1 MNMDQFVN
9 QNDNLVDWAFLLIAV
24 CLIGLAFYVT
34 ASSTSYIGV
43 KFCDYICKT
52 ACLQLQSMQ
61 ANTLENF
68 LSHQTIRRISFC
80 ASEPGT
86 GHMPVVQQKACICLG
101 GNDTTDISITS
112 MTNVTIYLIFL
123 PMLLRCGGN
132 ASCSKCYKR
141 KRKFTRSEMDDES
154 FYLYYFAFDFAFY
167 QNSHLFY

>member
-1 MNMDQFVN
+1 MVTFPRCLLRTYFINMQSMQYVMNMDQFVN

-52 ACLQLQSMQ
+52 ACLQLQNMQ

-80 ASEPGT
+80 AWEPGT

-101 GNDTTDISITS
+101 AMIQ
-112 MTNVTIYLIFL
+112 LIF
-123 PMLLRCGGN
+123 PLL
-132 ASCSKCYKR
+132 
-141 KRKFTRSEMDDES
+141 
-154 FYLYYFAFDFAFY
+154 
-167 QNSHLFY
+167 Q